1 MISRCHRRLR
11 QLPRFFST
19 LLTLIVLLAC
29 ERNASAFPWMIRHD
43 YKSCNTC
50 HADPSGGGLL
60 TQYGRGME
68 ETLTRSYFGKHT
80 GEEDPGKIGNFM
92 FGAFDLPEWLLMQ
105 LDARGLNMLQPS
117 STTPYK
123 FWLMQANGSAQITLS
138 RFRLMGD
145 IGLGTPG
152 GALASSVTRGTDY
165 RLISRQFWA
174 GLDLGSDNQFLLRAG
189 RINVPY
195 GLRIIEHTAYVRAA
209 TRTDINASQEFGL
222 TLAYTGEKLR
232 GEVMAIAGNFQIHP
246 DDYRE
251 RGYSAFLEY
260 AVNDRFTLGGSS
272 LITHANNDVQLAT
285 ALWRQAHGLFGRWT
299 PAKSVV
305 VMAESD
311 LLLFS
316 QPAPSAN
323 LAAINNFGNATFL
336 QIDLEPWQGLHFMP
350 TGEVYLN
357 KAAQPGVSMAAWASL
372 AWFFAPHFD
381 MRLDGIF
388 EGKTLFSD
396 RASSFSTTLLGQLHF
411 LL

>member
-1 MISRCHRRLR
+1 M
-11 QLPRFFST
+11 LPT
-19 LLTLIVLLAC
+19 LVPLLAVIVLIGW
-29 ERNASAFPWMIRHD
+29 ERPAEAFPWMLRHD
-43 YKSCNTC
+43 YKVCNTC

-68 ETLTRSYFGKHT
+68 ETLVRSYFGKHT
-80 GEEDPGKIGNFM
+80 GEEDPGKLGNFM
-92 FGAFDLPEWLLMQ
+92 FGAFDLPESLLLQ
-105 LDARGLNMLQPS
+105 GDARGLNVIDTASPS
-117 STTPYK
+117 QPYK
-123 FWLMQANGSAQITLS
+123 FWLMQANLSGQLTVS
-138 RFRLMGD
+138 RFRVNGD
-145 IGLGTPG
+145 IGLGAPG
-152 GALASSVTRGTDY
+152 SALASSVTRGTDY

-195 GLRIIEHTAYVRAA
+195 GLRMIEHTSFVRTA
-209 TRTDINASQEFGL
+209 TRTDINASQEFGV

-232 GEVMAIAGNFQIHP
+232 GEAMAIAGNFQIHP

-251 RGYSAFLEY
+251 RGYSAYLEY
-260 AVNDRFTLGGSS
+260 AVGDNFTLGGTS
-272 LITHANNDVQLAT
+272 LITHANNDIQLAT
-285 ALWRQAHGLFGRWT
+285 PLWRQAHGLFGRWA

-305 VMAESD
+305 IMAESD

-316 QPAPSAN
+316 QPAPSATS
-323 LAAINNFGNATFL
+323 AAINNFGNASFL

-350 TGEVYLN
+350 TGEVYVN
-357 KAAQPGVSMAAWASL
+357 KAAQPGMSFAGWASL

-388 EGKTLFSD
+388 KSSSG
-396 RASSFSTTLLGQLHF
+396 SFSTTLLGQLHF